1 MTDVVGPMRRLS
13 KELRDMPKNE
23 SKYWTLSPVDDSL
36 RSWAGEIHKLDDKR
50 HRCRKYRLTIDVP
63 ESYPFKPPVVKFIDR
78 IRCENVYEDGGLC
91 IDILGPMWSPS
102 FTLPLLMEAIVS
114 VLTDAPVTGLINK
127 PVPVATSVVRPLHL
141 LNSRSNSTVEMPAYG
156 TPEFWRWAKERK
168 EQRSNQNIPE
178 YRNILVRT

>member
-1 MTDVVGPMRRLS
+1 
-13 KELRDMPKNE
+13 MPKNE
-23 SKYWTLSPVDDSL
+23 SKYWTLKPVDDSL
-36 RSWAGEIHKLDDKR
+36 RLWTGEIHKLDDKR

-91 IDILGPMWSPS
+91 LDILGDQWSPS

-127 PVPVATSVVRPLHL
+127 PGSAINDQTRSRLREWNKRANEITQVRTEEVFHIPY
-141 LNSRSNSTVEMPAYG
+141 SREV
-156 TPEFWRWAKERK
+156 
-168 EQRSNQNIPE
+168 
-178 YRNILVRT
+178 RNVLVRT